1 VAPEFLKNYE
11 NHLFNIL
18 MYGTIFLWRFVMNNT
33 LDIIKKRRS
42 VRNFKPEQIADSE
55 IAAIIDAGMYA
66 PSGRGDQSWHFT
78 IVQNAELLHELSE
91 AVKRIYAS
99 LDNPFLQS
107 QGKSEK
113 YHLYYHAPTAII
125 VSGNKDALL
134 PQLDCAVCVQNML
147 LAAES
152 LNIGSCWISGIDLLA
167 ATEEGCPIL
176 EKLNI
181 PDGYKPYFQV
191 ALGYKKNEDLKA
203 APRKENLI
211 NFIR

>member
-1 VAPEFLKNYE
+1 
-11 NHLFNIL
+11 
-18 MYGTIFLWRFVMNNT
+18 MNNT

-55 IAAIIDAGMYA
+55 ITTIIEAGMYA

-78 IVQNAELLHELSE
+78 VVQNAELLHELSE
-91 AVKRIYAS
+91 AIKRIYAS

-167 ATEEGCPIL
+167 AAEEGCPVL
-176 EKLNI
+176 ENLNI
-181 PDGYKPYFQV
+181 PDGYRPYFQV
-191 ALGYKKNEDLKA
+191 ALGYKKNGDLKA

-211 NFIR
+211 TFIR